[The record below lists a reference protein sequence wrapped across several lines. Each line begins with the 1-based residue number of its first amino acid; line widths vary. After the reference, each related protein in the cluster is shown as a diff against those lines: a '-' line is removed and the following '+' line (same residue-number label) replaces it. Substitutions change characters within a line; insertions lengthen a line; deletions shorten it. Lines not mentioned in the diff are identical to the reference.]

1 MYIDDEVKN
10 ELDKINI
17 EEDYQ
22 SDMDSYIDSILGI
35 DVDKPIPYDEFME
48 RSNLIAKRMEQW
60 NKKL

>member
-22 SDMDSYIDSILGI
+22 SDMDSYIDNILGI
-35 DVDKPIPYDEFME
+35 DVDKPIPYDEFMK
-48 RSNLIAKRMEQW
+48 RSSLIAKRMEQW

>member
-22 SDMDSYIDSILGI
+22 SDMDSYIDNILGI
-35 DVDKPIPYDEFME
+35 DVDKPIPYDEFMR

-60 NKKL
+60 SKKL